1 MTLLY
6 ITFIDFNNST
16 SGSGVRPQ
24 KMYAAFNE
32 LGLEIK
38 LLQGQQNRRAER
50 RIKVGDILGWLDD
63 NRPDICYI
71 EPPSGPFFN
80 SIDHKLLKKLKAM
93 NIPIGLF
100 YRDMYW
106 KFGLGSPEKG
116 LGARIK
122 GLIIKMMHKRDWRI
136 FMKTLSIIYFT
147 TLSMADML
155 PVSIPAKALPPG
167 CFNAASPRKSD
178 TVQVPTGIYIG
189 GLAELYGAIKMLKA
203 AELIHAKGVNFNLKL
218 ICREAEWK
226 HFAQENKLTTL
237 PDWLEVLHISG
248 DDALSE
254 QYAQA
259 DFALCPHE
267 VNSYNNIT
275 ISVKIMEYLSYLKPV
290 VVTETIPMKTFVTQN
305 DIGIVTKDSVEAFA
319 DGMLK
324 MIQNDSLRDGYAKN
338 CLTARQANLW
348 IKRAQSV
355 VDDLISFREMKD

>member
-6 ITFIDFNNST
+6 ITFIDFNNSA
-16 SGSGVRPQ
+16 SGSSVRPQ
-24 KMYAAFNE
+24 KMFGAFKE
-32 LGLEIK
+32 MGLEVK
-38 LLQGQQNRRAER
+38 LLEGQQNHRARRRE
-50 RIKVGDILGWLDD
+50 KVRDILEWLDV

-80 SIDHKLLKKLKAM
+80 GIDHKLLKKLKAM

-106 KFGLGSPEKG
+106 KFGLGSLKKG
-116 LGARIK
+116 LTTRIK

-136 FMKTLSIIYFT
+136 FMKTLSIIYFP

-155 PVSIPAKALPPG
+155 HVAIPAKALPPG
-167 CFNAASPRKSD
+167 CFNAAPPRVSD
-178 TVQVPTGIYIG
+178 TAKVPTGIYIG
-189 GLAELYGAIKMLKA
+189 GLAELYGAMKMIKA
-203 AELIHAKGVNFNLKL
+203 ARLIHAKGIDFNLKL
-218 ICREAEWK
+218 ICRQAEWT
-226 HFAQENKLTTL
+226 HFAQENELTTI

-248 DDALSE
+248 DDALRE

-305 DIGIVTKDSVEAFA
+305 EIGIVTKDSVEAFA
-319 DGMLK
+319 DGMQR
-324 MIQNDSLRDGYAKN
+324 MIQDKKLRDGYAKN
-338 CLTARQANLW
+338 CITARQANLW
-348 IKRAQSV
+348 IRKAESV
-355 VDDLISFREMKD
+355 VDDLMLNTH